1 MTSTETLVREL
12 ADRAELADLVA
23 RHSVWIDEGRWD
35 ETGRIFTGDVVVK
48 SPRGE
53 ARGIEQLLALVK
65 KGHDAFAQTVHN
77 KANVVIDLDGDTAAV
92 RAHELALF
100 VVDDESASIAGGIAR
115 YRARRTADG
124 WRFTGLEI
132 LPAALTEHIARAAIG
147 KANA

>member
-1 MTSTETLVREL
+1 VTSTDTLIREL

-35 ETGRIFTGDVVVK
+35 ETDRIFTRDVAVK

-53 ARGIEQLLALVK
+53 ARGTDELLALVK
-65 KGHDAFAQTVHN
+65 RGHDAFAQTVHN
-77 KANVVIDLDGDTAAV
+77 KANLVIDLDGDTAAV
-92 RAHELALF
+92 RAHDIALF
-100 VVDDESASIAGGIAR
+100 VVDESSTALAAGIAH

-132 LPAALTEHIARAAIG
+132 VPAALTAHIARASL
-147 KANA
+147 